1 MSDADS
7 TFTELF
13 NTYYESLIK
22 YCISVG
28 ARPHDA
34 EDAVAEAFSRAFSK
48 SDQLMTLTP
57 RQQKAWLYTAATKII
72 KEKRSKKTHITFSE
86 INNIEDYL
94 RDGDEIEKFHSEE
107 SFDSYVKEVYSSLS
121 SDRERELFDLI
132 FDKKID
138 YAMMSEQYGIESAS
152 VRVMVSRLRCK
163 LREIVNKMLI
173 K

>member
-13 NTYYESLIK
+13 NKYYESLLK

-34 EDAVAEAFSRAFSK
+34 EDAVSEAFSRALSK
-48 SDQLMTLTP
+48 SNQLMTLTP

-72 KEKRSKKTHITFSE
+72 KENRSKKTHVTFSE
-86 INNIEDYL
+86 ISNIEDYL
-94 RDGDEIEKFHSEE
+94 QEGDDIEQFNSEE
-107 SFDSYVKEVYSSLS
+107 SFDSYVREIYSSLS
-121 SDRERELFDLI
+121 SKERELFDKI

-138 YAMMSEQYGIESAS
+138 YATMSEQYGIESAS
-152 VRVMVSRLRCK
+152 VRVMVSRLRSK
-163 LREIVNKMLI
+163 LRGIVNNVLTK
-173 K
+173 